1 MSMKYDIS
9 GSDDSLVLGGVEL
22 SKILKS
28 MNRILTPI
36 VSLLIV
42 IIFIMMI
49 YLVHK
54 FRQVIYIE
62 KVNETTVGET
72 SEEASEGYQN
82 PTQMMKLVENPF
94 SGSEAMAVGPVSDKA
109 LREYAYSN

>member
-1 MSMKYDIS
+1 MKYDIS
-9 GSDDSLVLGGVEL
+9 GSEDSLVLGGVEL

-28 MNRILTPI
+28 VNRILTPI

-62 KVNETTVGET
+62 KVNETTAEET
-72 SEEASEGYQN
+72 SEGYQN